1 MLDAIEDLESSDPEA
16 MEQLV
21 ANAAFGSGHPY
32 ARSPLGTVDSVT
44 PMGIEEVVER
54 QLDVFVPKGATL
66 LVVGDVRPDAVA
78 AATKAAFGRW
88 DGEPA
93 SPLAAVPPP
102 TVPGVSTSRAGERAR
117 PAAPAVGGALSVHA
131 VRGEPNQRQN
141 GLVRFAVQR

>member
-117 PAAPAVGGALSVHA
+117 PAAPDVGGALSVHA